1 MKLIL
6 TIATLLVASTVLT
19 GCLDTDKPGNYPP
32 SLMMERD
39 SMPDQVDQKID
50 QRADQQTEQAITK

>member
-6 TIATLLVASTVLT
+6 TVATLLVASTILT

-39 SMPDQVDQKID
+39 SMPDQVDQKTD
-50 QRADQQTEQAITK
+50 QRADQKTEQAITK

>member
-6 TIATLLVASTVLT
+6 TVAAFLATSTALT

-32 SLMMERD
+32 SMMMERS
-39 SMPDQVDQKID
+39 SMPDQADQETD
-50 QRADQQTEQAITK
+50 QRTNQETEQTNTQ

>member
-39 SMPDQVDQKID
+39 SMPDQVDQKTD